1 MSIFFSFQT
10 LLAYSAQILVA
21 IYTSSSTAGR
31 KKVCTYQ
38 SPYIDW
44 GFIYSLF
51 QSKGVVK
58 TSPFVA
64 IYQPRSLLR
73 EFFFFYL
80 SIAATHQIAY
90 PTYYSNSSSQPSII
104 CYSRLQMGILTQFQ
118 LAVKITNYHRT
129 YTILQEHI
137 DLLFCSLSSFI
148 EKYEPSTN

>member
-1 MSIFFSFQT
+1 MSIFFISDLTCLFGT
-10 LLAYSAQILVA
+10 D
-21 IYTSSSTAGR
+21 SSSLYQQYCREEEG
-31 KKVCTYQ
+31 VYQ

-73 EFFFFYL
+73 EFFFYL
-80 SIAATHQIAY
+80 SI
-90 PTYYSNSSSQPSII
+90 YSCNTLDSLSYILQQQQLQPSII

>member
-1 MSIFFSFQT
+1 MSIFYFIADFT
-10 LLAYSAQILVA
+10 CLFG
-21 IYTSSSTAGR
+21 TDSSSHPYQQQYCREEEG
-31 KKVCTYQ
+31 VYQ

-73 EFFFFYL
+73 EFFFYL
-80 SIAATHQIAY
+80 SI
-90 PTYYSNSSSQPSII
+90 YSCNTLDSLSYILQQQQLQPSII

-129 YTILQEHI
+129 YTILQGTH
-137 DLLFCSLSSFI
+137 
-148 EKYEPSTN
+148 